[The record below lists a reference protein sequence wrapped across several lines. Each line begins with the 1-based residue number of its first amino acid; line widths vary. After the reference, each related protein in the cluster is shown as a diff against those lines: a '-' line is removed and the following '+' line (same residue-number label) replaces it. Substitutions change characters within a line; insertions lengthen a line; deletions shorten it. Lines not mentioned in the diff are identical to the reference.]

1 MNKWFYPVLFLFLA
15 CSAHERKIGG
25 EEVYKGQPIT
35 AENKTEFADKTVRTL
50 FRDSPKGFQ
59 AKAYHPPLGS
69 MKRIGFMF
77 FETII
82 QPTRDG
88 LSHEQNY
95 FFTNHAKQLITE
107 DLYKRWLKRL
117 EKINPAIKFVQV
129 DTDFVNNK
137 TYTAYTED
145 FIDYSSKLG
154 ESLLPEDIQF
164 LEKGKMTSMNNLMM
178 PRKFK
183 DLSLMSAPLANFLGD
198 TKPSDYHKYWIN
210 DVATELNLDAIL
222 LVYSEVEWN
231 KAAPNALDPKKMNP
245 EGAQIKIESTISIP
259 YKRFQKILSEN
270 GFSAEVN
277 PGTTAFRK
285 YESKAFLDLK
295 IQKPLEGQKSKDA
308 FYSFIGDNV
317 FTSYETM
324 TDLIATK
331 MEKDLLETLK

>member
-1 MNKWFYPVLFLFLA
+1 MNKLFYALVILLLS

-25 EEVYKGQPIT
+25 EEIYRGEPIQT
-35 AENKTEFADKTVRTL
+35 ENKIEFSNKTVRTL

-59 AKAYHPPLGS
+59 TKAYHPPFGS

-88 LSHEQNY
+88 LSHEENY

-107 DLYKRWLKRL
+107 DLYRKWLNRL
-117 EKINPAIKFVQV
+117 KKVSPDIQIVQIENE
-129 DTDFVNNK
+129 FVNNK
-137 TYTAYTED
+137 VYSAYTED
-145 FIDYSSKLG
+145 FIDYSTKLG
-154 ESLLPEDIQF
+154 EGLLPEDIQF
-164 LEKGKMTSMNNLMM
+164 LVKGKTTSMNNLMM

-210 DVATELNLDAIL
+210 DVATELKLDAIL
-222 LVYSEVEWN
+222 LVYSELEWN
-231 KAAPNALDPKKMNP
+231 KAAPSALDPKKMNP
-245 EGAQIKIESTISIP
+245 EGAQIKIESTLTIP
-259 YKRFQKILSEN
+259 YKRFQKILSAN
-270 GFSAEVN
+270 GFSQEVN

-285 YESKAFLDLK
+285 YETKAFIDLK
-295 IQKPLEGQKSKDA
+295 IQKPNDGQAPKEA
-308 FYSFIGDNV
+308 FYQFIGDKI
-317 FTSYETM
+317 FSSYENM
-324 TDLIATK
+324 TDLIAIK